1 MEPGTTP
8 IRYSFDRARVLL
20 SEPSP
25 IFHGALRS
33 VLHSLGF
40 RQFIS
45 LKSVPALRAELSTTD
60 FDLWITNAAVEEG
73 EVFRLVHDVRHG
85 RTRRNMFI
93 PIIVQSPHV
102 TEALAH
108 RMLESGADR
117 LWRLPVT
124 GAQIREGIEMIMHS
138 PRIFAVSANY
148 IGPHCRH
155 LPHQDDATLPQKPV
169 AVPNPLRAK
178 ALPGT
183 VRVSNSDAL
192 HSIHEQK
199 VEHIARQ
206 LGRLM
211 DCMAPLLRVDPASTE
226 AHRMLDRFLV
236 LADDL
241 AGRVPATRH
250 RERSS
255 HCRAVLQK
263 ARQPSDAPDRAHVDT
278 LARLVAAERAAILSG
293 DSGPRRA

>member
-93 PIIVQSPHV
+93 PIIVQSPHF

-108 RMLESGADR
+108 RILESGADR

-124 GAQIREGIEMIMHS
+124 GAQISKGIEMIIHS
-138 PRIFAVSANY
+138 PRPFFVSANY
-148 IGPHCRH
+148 IGPHSRH
-155 LPHQDDATLPQKPV
+155 LPRQDATTAPQTPV
-169 AVPNPLRAK
+169 AVLNSLRAK
-178 ALPGT
+178 ALREAFT
-183 VRVSNSDAL
+183 VTTSDAL
-192 HSIHEQK
+192 RSIREQK
-199 VEHIARQ
+199 VEHVP
-206 LGRLM
+206 G
-211 DCMAPLLRVDPASTE
+211 S
-226 AHRMLDRFLV
+226 
-236 LADDL
+236 LAD
-241 AGRVPATRH
+241 
-250 RERSS
+250 
-255 HCRAVLQK
+255 
-263 ARQPSDAPDRAHVDT
+263 
-278 LARLVAAERAAILSG
+278 
-293 DSGPRRA
+293 